1 MRLVGLGQVDEE
13 RDQAVTMPRRS
24 RKHEVAAYASAEHLY
39 QHGLAEGFGGRR
51 ATRLSQVNEALT
63 GAIQCSLLMW
73 RLGTGI
79 LVRAEQSEK
88 QMIARVGRAYS
99 KAAII
104 RTGHLRDS
112 CSQLRWS
119 QH

>member
-24 RKHEVAAYASAEHLY
+24 RKHEVVAYASAEHLY

-63 GAIQCSLLMW
+63 GAIQCNSVQFTDVETW
-73 RLGTGI
+73 YWNPG
-79 LVRAEQSEK
+79 
-88 QMIARVGRAYS
+88 AR
-99 KAAII
+99 
-104 RTGHLRDS
+104 
-112 CSQLRWS
+112 
-119 QH
+119 